1 VREEAAGMEAT
12 KSGDA
17 SAAPGPMA
25 ATSTAAAAAQ
35 PPPTA
40 PTVGFQSPPPFAATA
55 ERGSSSGV
63 LVSPPT
69 VGGGA
74 VVRVAKKRGRP
85 RKYGPDGSLIRPLNA
100 TPISASAPMMASGM
114 AMGQYT
120 PASAVG
126 AAMKRGTGR
135 PIDFSAVGNKPHQQ
149 QFGFHFDSIGTPS
162 FRPQFCLHEIRLLF
176 QEKKFSLSLLLSSSL
191 QINYLRD

>member
-1 VREEAAGMEAT
+1 MEAT
-12 KSGDA
+12 KSEDA

-25 ATSTAAAAAQ
+25 ATSTATAAAQ
-35 PPPTA
+35 RPPTA
-40 PTVGFQSPPPFAATA
+40 PTVSFQSPPPFAATA

-69 VGGGA
+69 AGGGA
-74 VVRVAKKRGRP
+74 VALGPVVRVAKKRGRP

-126 AAMKRGTGR
+126 AAMKRGRGR

-149 QFGFHFDSIGTPS
+149 QFCFHFDSIGTPS

-176 QEKKFSLSLLLSSSL
+176 QKKVLAFSSTE
-191 QINYLRD
+191 